1 MSLCPTKLG
10 FPVHEVAEVH
20 IVSWLQLR
28 ARLAAQAGEL
38 CVTVRIT
45 GISRS
50 PGRCKRLLSCTRRCP
65 PSTPSRGL
73 CQAQPGVGWELRCS
87 RLASAT
93 FTCES
98 PAVAGPSSCVISSRW
113 CIGIRSVP
121 CHMTQRFVWIIRDV
135 SSTACSHKVVSI
147 ECCQACLIQAS
158 CQGYKSSWEKVVK
171 DAGTDA
177 VRHAGIVDLSQ
188 NVGDPHLHARPQRTA
203 CLHSVCVS
211 LLSTL
216 RLVTPMNVLSFALS
230 AHASPLSET
239 LLHDDLDD
247 SLRLCVVPGSSHMCS
262 NVSNH
267 LRCLCWQETHLCTVT
282 VRGGCWFL
290 LNTSQSTVL
299 LPGHDA

>member
-1 MSLCPTKLG
+1 MRMRKYTLLAGSSFAPDLQHKLESCASLLESLAFREVQADASIFFHAPDAVLLQHLREVYAKRSLVWDG
-10 FPVHEVAEVH
+10 NLDVHDWRV
-20 IVSWLQLR
+20 
-28 ARLAAQAGEL
+28 
-38 CVTVRIT
+38 
-45 GISRS
+45 
-50 PGRCKRLLSCTRRCP
+50 LLSAA
-65 PSTPSRGL
+65 SR
-73 CQAQPGVGWELRCS
+73 Q
-87 RLASAT
+87 RLQILLHVS
-93 FTCES
+93 FS
-98 PAVAGPSSCVISSRW
+98 IRW

-121 CHMTQRFVWIIRDV
+121 CHMTQTFVWIIRDV

-158 CQGYKSSWEKVVK
+158 CEGYKSLWEKVVK

-188 NVGDPHLHARPQRTA
+188 NAGYVNKIHTFMPTLKGPLAFTA
-203 CLHSVCVS
+203 CVCESVVHLAPCHANECS
-211 LLSTL
+211 EF
-216 RLVTPMNVLSFALS
+216 RLVCPCQPIVQR
-230 AHASPLSET
+230 T

-299 LPGHDA
+299 LPGHDS